1 MRCHCKVWTA
11 EPLINFSISVVFFIL
26 KETKDHDGT
35 AASAGMVGRGGD
47 AAGVKALL
55 SVDATD
61 CWHLLSWWWSGFL
74 GALPPSLWSLL
85 LSIQS
90 SPPYVFFVQLY
101 ASCQL
106 YLLSFLTVQV
116 LWINPELEPFC
127 WPCVYSVG
135 PRITVPRSLR
145 WASCGAV
152 SVSASTALLVRLFS
166 PECEPQN
173 IAAYDKPELKP
184 E

>member
-1 MRCHCKVWTA
+1 MALRRALGWSEGEVMRPESKPCSRLMRQTA
-11 EPLINFSISVVFFIL
+11 GIFS
-26 KETKDHDGT
+26 
-35 AASAGMVGRGGD
+35 VGGGL
-47 AAGVKALL
+47 AFWVLCRLHYGHY
-55 SVDATD
+55 S
-61 CWHLLSWWWSGFL
+61 CPSNHLLS
-74 GALPPSLWSLL
+74 
-85 LSIQS
+85 
-90 SPPYVFFVQLY
+90 FFVQLY

-116 LWINPELEPFC
+116 LCINPELEPFC